1 MSPQL
6 GGYARDLE
14 DFVKTLQISD
24 GEPVLEYYL
33 RALKMYKEIKLQ
45 RDGTGQ
51 DNRLIRRFVT
61 LLFVYN
67 PFMECL
73 RPVMTLINAFFLRPN
88 NHLQVLP
95 IDLPE
100 IYNSYI
106 RDNCAPLTISRTA
119 KYSLPSPQISM
130 LSTKFDQLHDEEN
143 KTCERDIEDEND
155 EKLVNPT
162 MNAARFGKTPS
173 SSFTPQTKTSTIPYN
188 PTRCKVCGMTQKECH
203 QAWNNMHD
211 PSDPTKCCFRG
222 PIFNPDKNIRENV
235 LQYNLKH
242 PEVPQHGSDDKDKT
256 KPTTPPHQ
264 QI

>member
-1 MSPQL
+1 
-6 GGYARDLE
+6 
-14 DFVKTLQISD
+14 
-24 GEPVLEYYL
+24 
-33 RALKMYKEIKLQ
+33 
-45 RDGTGQ
+45 
-51 DNRLIRRFVT
+51 
-61 LLFVYN
+61 
-67 PFMECL
+67 
-73 RPVMTLINAFFLRPN
+73 
-88 NHLQVLP
+88 
-95 IDLPE
+95 
-100 IYNSYI
+100 
-106 RDNCAPLTISRTA
+106 
-119 KYSLPSPQISM
+119 M

-173 SSFTPQTKTSTIPYN
+173 SSFTSQTKTSTIPYN

-242 PEVPQHGSDDKDKT
+242 PEVPQHGSNDKDKT